1 MPTTRSASN
10 NVKSPSS
17 SRVDAT
23 LGELGEEASSR
34 LSDVG
39 EQNDDLQVCETM
51 VLDFGRTE
59 V

>member
-1 MPTTRSASN
+1 MPRTRSASN
-10 NVKSPSS
+10 AKKSSS

-23 LGELGEEASSR
+23 LGELGEEPSSR

-39 EQNDDLQVCETM
+39 ELNDDLQVCKAI
-51 VLDFGRTE
+51 VLDFNGTE